1 LNTLPGCQCDDL
13 SDQDVLGI
21 DHELLMTS
29 GLEMGGRVA
38 DPVGP
43 MRTTAPMPS
52 VFFDARHSTSA
63 VQSLPPE

>member
-1 LNTLPGCQCDDL
+1 LNTLPGCKCDDL

-29 GLEMGGRVA
+29 GLEMGSRVA

-43 MRTTAPMPS
+43 MRATAPMPS

-63 VQSLPPE
+63 VQSLQPE

>member
-29 GLEMGGRVA
+29 GLEMGSPSGE
-38 DPVGP
+38 VGP
-43 MRTTAPMPS
+43 MRATAPMPS
-52 VFFDARHSTSA
+52 VFFGARHSASA